1 MQNDTNNYSQSDS
14 WLTARNSQADFW
26 LTARNSQAG
35 WIAAHNSQIVGFAFR
50 RHATH

>member
-14 WLTARNSQADFW
+14 W